1 MAACTGHPLSST
13 PYPLSDMTD
22 FSNLESLQI
31 AEDATTSFVFYGIA
45 GEPTLDCRPATQ
57 ENKPFFNA
65 ILLQNKQTQRKQKG
79 RRAAAPTAQML
90 AEARAADIELFV
102 SYIITG
108 WTNVVDAKGKAVK
121 FTKEVCKQFLNAIPG
136 DMFDEL
142 RVFCLEIANFRVEM
156 DPEELAEL
164 SEKS

>member
-1 MAACTGHPLSST
+1 
-13 PYPLSDMTD
+13 MTD
-22 FSNLESLQI
+22 FSNLAALQI
-31 AEDATTSFVFYGIA
+31 TEEATAPFVFYGIA
-45 GEPTLDCRPATQ
+45 GEPTLECRPATQ

-65 ILLQNKQTQRKQKG
+65 ILLKNKQALRKQKG

-90 AEARAADIELFV
+90 AEARTNDIELFV

-121 FTKEVCKQFLNAIPG
+121 FTKEVCQQFLTAIPG

-142 RVFCLEIANFRVEM
+142 RLFCLEIANFRMDM
-156 DPEELAEL
+156 DPEELEEL
-164 SEKS
+164 SGN